1 MKQSFLLVHRP
12 SFPTLHPIPYWLAQQ
27 HHLQKSL
34 TKKWCWFH
42 PKLYVAGL
50 LDLSTKAVK
59 TSLGS
64 YRAQHLVKAGWFWLL
79 LLGWLGFFFP
89 FKQAQTVLINSS
101 MAKHAVCIKEIK
113 AHHFWQ
119 TDTLKQPIFQSPTTT
134 LVMNTTSVLCEAQ
147 GITVTLVPL
156 SLYGVNIL
164 GSSVKSF

>member
-1 MKQSFLLVHRP
+1 MELESFLHIKWGTEMKQSFLLVHRP

-101 MAKHAVCIKEIK
+101 MAKRAVCIKEIK
-113 AHHFWQ
+113 
-119 TDTLKQPIFQSPTTT
+119 LIIFDRQ
-134 LVMNTTSVLCEAQ
+134 
-147 GITVTLVPL
+147 
-156 SLYGVNIL
+156 IL
-164 GSSVKSF
+164 WSNPSSRALLQLW